1 MDFIITILGT
11 ICGLLIGNALID
23 YISKARNKK

>member
-11 ICGLLIGNALID
+11 ICGILIGNALAN
-23 YISKARNKK
+23 YVWKVRNKK